1 MRFRVSVLANFRSS
15 AFVIAPSDHGTMIV
29 NRNDFRQTKSGII
42 GVGAQILHK
51 QSFDKEEVN
60 LVLGLLSK
68 RRHIYKKNVVALD
81 CGANIGV
88 HTIEWARHMHGWGEV
103 HAFEAQ
109 ERIYYAL
116 AGNIAINNCVNARAT
131 WAAIGAKPGTLDVPK
146 VNYDLPSS
154 YGSLELR
161 KSASNENIGQAISY
175 DKSDTY
181 EVPMITLDSVKLAH
195 VDFIKIDVEGMEI
208 DVVRGAA
215 KLLKK
220 HRPMMLIE
228 HIKTDSKALIDMLAS
243 FGYRHYTLGIN
254 YLAVHES
261 DKIEIKV

>member
-1 MRFRVSVLANFRSS
+1 MPNHRPS
-15 AFVIAPSDHGTMIV
+15 AFVIAPSSHGTMIV
-29 NRNDFRQTKSGII
+29 NRNDMKQTSTGII
-42 GVGAQILHK
+42 GVGAQILNK
-51 QSFDKEEVN
+51 QSFDQEEVN

-68 RRHIYKKNVVALD
+68 RRHIYKKNIVALD

-88 HTIEWARHMHGWGEV
+88 HTIEWARHMHGWGQV

-116 AGNIAINNCVNARAT
+116 AGNIAINNCSNARAT
-131 WAAIGAKPGTLDVPK
+131 WAAVGAKPGFLNVPK
-146 VNYDLPSS
+146 VDYDKPAS

-161 KSASNENIGQAISY
+161 KSAKNEDIGQTISY

-181 EVPMITLDSVKLAH
+181 EVPMITLDSVKLSQ

-208 DVVRGAA
+208 DVLRGAA

-220 HRPMMLIE
+220 HCPMMLMK
-228 HIKTDSKALIDMLAS
+228 HIKTDKKALIDMLTS
-243 FGYRHYTLGIN
+243 FGYRHYILGIN
-254 YLAVHES
+254 ILAVHES
-261 DKIEIKV
+261 DKIEITL

>member
-1 MRFRVSVLANFRSS
+1 MSINRPS
-15 AFVIAPSDHGTMIV
+15 AFVIAPSSHGTMIV
-29 NRNDFRQTKSGII
+29 NRNDYRQVGNGVY
-42 GVGAQILHK
+42 GVGAQILNN
-51 QSFDKEEVN
+51 QSFDQKEVN

-68 RRHIYKKNVVALD
+68 RRQIYKKDVVALD

-88 HTIEWARHMHGWGEV
+88 HTIEWARHMHGWGRV

-116 AGNIAINNCVNARAT
+116 AGNIAINNCSNAHAT
-131 WAAIGAKPGTLDVPK
+131 WAAVGAKPGVLDVPK
-146 VNYDLPSS
+146 VDYNLPAS

-161 KSASNENIGQAISY
+161 QSPTNEDIGQTISY

-181 EVPMITLDSVKLAH
+181 EVPMITLDSVKLSQ

-208 DVVRGAA
+208 DVLRGAA

-228 HIKTDSKALIDMLAS
+228 HIKSDSKALVDTLKS
-243 FGYRHYTLGIN
+243 FGYKTFNIDIN
-254 YLAVHES
+254 ILAVHET
-261 DKIEIKV
+261 DKIEITA

>member
-1 MRFRVSVLANFRSS
+1 MSVYRPS
-15 AFVIAPSDHGTMIV
+15 AFVIAPSNHGTMIV
-29 NRNDFRQTKSGII
+29 NRNDYRQVGNGVY
-42 GVGAQILHK
+42 GVGAQILNN
-51 QSFDKEEVN
+51 QSFDQKEVN

-68 RRHIYKKNVVALD
+68 RRQIYKKDVVALD

-88 HTIEWARHMHGWGEV
+88 HTIEWARHMHGWGRV

-116 AGNIAINNCVNARAT
+116 AGNIAINNCSNAHAT
-131 WAAIGAKPGTLDVPK
+131 WAAVGAKPGVLDVPK
-146 VNYDLPSS
+146 VDYNLPAS

-161 KSASNENIGQAISY
+161 QSPTNEDIGQTISY

-181 EVPMITLDSVKLAH
+181 EVPMITLDSVKLSQ

-208 DVVRGAA
+208 DVLRGAA

-228 HIKTDSKALIDMLAS
+228 HIKSDSKALVDMLKS
-243 FGYRHYTLGIN
+243 FGYKTFNIDIN
-254 YLAVHES
+254 ILAVHET
-261 DKIEIKV
+261 DKIEITA

>member
-1 MRFRVSVLANFRSS
+1 MRSNRPS
-15 AFVIAPSDHGTMIV
+15 AFVIAPSEHGTLIV
-29 NRNDFRQTKSGII
+29 NRNDFRQVDTGVI
-42 GVGAQILHK
+42 GVGAQILNTQRFDHK
-51 QSFDKEEVN
+51 EVN

-68 RRHIYKKNVVALD
+68 RRQIYKKDIMALD

-88 HTIEWARHMHGWGEV
+88 HTVEWARHMHGWGQV

-116 AGNIAINNCVNARAT
+116 AGNIAINNCSNARAT
-131 WAAIGAKPGTLDVPK
+131 WAAVGAKGGTLDVPK
-146 VNYDLPSS
+146 VDYNLPSS
-154 YGSLELR
+154 FGSLELR
-161 KSASNENIGQAISY
+161 KSATNEDIGQDIRY
-175 DKSDTY
+175 DKSGTY
-181 EVPMITLDSVKLAH
+181 EVPMITLDSVKLSQ

-208 DVVRGAA
+208 DVLQGAA

-228 HIKTDSKALIDMLAS
+228 HIKTDTKVLIDMLTS

-254 YLAVHES
+254 ILAVHES
-261 DKIEIKV
+261 DKIEITV